1 MAIPD
6 KLRSLRESAD
16 GACAARA
23 AAARCR
29 AVAPALAALGVAA
42 APALAFAD
50 DFQSTVNNITDKGN
64 SAMQVIG
71 YGLLVLVA
79 GCALVALAKEILPAV
94 FAREPVEFKSHVKVL
109 IVVIVLCVIAG
120 FLPMLIGSFAD
131 LAGNGV
137 DLGSGKVVKQ

>member
-16 GACAARA
+16 GACAAMA
-23 AAARCR
+23 A
-29 AVAPALAALGVAA
+29 
-42 APALAFAD
+42 ALAFAD

>member
-16 GACAARA
+16 GACA
-23 AAARCR
+23 
-29 AVAPALAALGVAA
+29 AA